1 MGIGVPVAVS
11 GPAFFS
17 SFVTQQGETRQEDS
31 AFDAQSGTAQSV
43 AYNECVRHL
52 VVQMTSGM
60 LRRPPG
66 GFEGLVRSFF
76 RRRHALVCG
85 RLVQAQEKR
94 GSKKRKHDS
103 GGVVRYFLLG
113 ATETMDPDADEK
125 LIRDLNELLL

>member
-1 MGIGVPVAVS
+1 VAVS